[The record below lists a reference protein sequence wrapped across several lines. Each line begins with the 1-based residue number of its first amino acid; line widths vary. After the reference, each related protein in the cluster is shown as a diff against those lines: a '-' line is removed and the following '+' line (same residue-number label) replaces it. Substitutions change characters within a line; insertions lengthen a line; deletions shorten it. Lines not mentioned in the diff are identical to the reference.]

1 MTNAYGGANRL
12 QTIFFYFFVTFSA
25 DLTHYV
31 FEGTRNRSV
40 LDPDHDLEL
49 AALLADGQKGD
60 HAAYERFLTEASVV
74 LRRFLIRRMKNPEI
88 AEDVLQDALLA
99 IHKARHTYLPGRPV
113 GPWMYAITNHRMMDF
128 YRWHRKVEAVEVM
141 LAEDVHDRSD
151 EENTRGRS
159 IREALRGLP
168 EKQRQVIKMLKVQGL
183 SVKEV
188 AVLTGMSESSVK
200 VTAFRGYEAVRKIFG
215 VTKK

>member
-1 MTNAYGGANRL
+1 M
-12 QTIFFYFFVTFSA
+12 
-25 DLTHYV
+25 
-31 FEGTRNRSV
+31 
-40 LDPDHDLEL
+40 DPDHDLEL

-60 HAAYERFLTEASVV
+60 QAAYEKFLTEASVV
-74 LRRFLIRRMKNPEI
+74 LRRFLIRRMKDPEM
-88 AEDVLQDALLA
+88 AEDVLQDTLLA

-113 GPWMYAITNHRMMDF
+113 GPWMYAISNHRMMDF

-141 LAEDVHDRSD
+141 LAEDAQGASG

-159 IREALRGLP
+159 VREALRGLP
-168 EKQRQVIKMLKVQGL
+168 ERQRQVIKMLKVQGL